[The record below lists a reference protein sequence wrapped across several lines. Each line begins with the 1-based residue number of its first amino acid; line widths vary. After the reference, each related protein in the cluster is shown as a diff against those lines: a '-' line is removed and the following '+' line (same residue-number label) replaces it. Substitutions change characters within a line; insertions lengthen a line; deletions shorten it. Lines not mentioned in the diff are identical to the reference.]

1 MGVILDQFG
10 RKVAWKAARAA
21 QWDGERPWEPVEKR
35 DISELIPTTDR
46 QTLASHA
53 RRIYLNFGPI
63 RGAINQRGMYSVGR
77 AFVPHFQ
84 GADTEFGMIAG
95 EWLQQ
100 NFYAI
105 GDVRGGMHDFKTNL
119 LTWSLSIDVDG
130 EVFVLLTE
138 TAEGY
143 PKYQGIPSHRIQNP
157 QGMQDGPMRGGRLQD
172 GIIYWP
178 SGEPK
183 EYAFCTSDAQLI
195 EWLPAANVIHL
206 FDPEWQGQGRG
217 LTALTHCIN
226 DCRDMIQSTEWERLA
241 MLQMSSISLIE
252 YNEHGGPDPD
262 DPYTQLAGI
271 GNSCQGVSVQS
282 LDGGTVRYFRSNSGG
297 KIETLQ
303 NTRPGNPFLDFHD
316 RLLRSAFAG
325 LSWPYSFYVGNG
337 IGGGTAQRTEIAAAQ
352 RAIEDRQDIMFYAAK
367 RIVGYAIAKAQKR
380 GDLPASGD
388 WWKWTFST
396 PPKLTIDDGRVTKE
410 LETMWKMGAANL
422 RDIVSM
428 RGKSLEDHYKERAKE
443 VALRKLAKEAA
454 EAEYGVEIDDREM
467 SMLTP
472 NEQPDNLSNE
482 EPDQSENR
490 EPRRQA
496 EAE

>member
-1 MGVILDQFG
+1 MTGRALAMGVILDQFG

-35 DISELIPTTDR
+35 DISELIPTHDR

-63 RGAINQRGMYSVGR
+63 RGAINQRGMYAVGR

-84 GADTEFGMIAG
+84 GTDTEFGAIAG
-95 EWLQQ
+95 EWLRQ

-183 EYAFCTSDAQLI
+183 EYAFCQSDGKLI

-252 YNEHGGPDPD
+252 YNEHGGPCLL
-262 DPYTQLAGI
+262 YTLTLPTI
-271 GNSCQGVSVQS
+271 CSV
-282 LDGGTVRYFRSNSGG
+282 
-297 KIETLQ
+297 
-303 NTRPGNPFLDFHD
+303 
-316 RLLRSAFAG
+316 
-325 LSWPYSFYVGNG
+325 
-337 IGGGTAQRTEIAAAQ
+337 
-352 RAIEDRQDIMFYAAK
+352 
-367 RIVGYAIAKAQKR
+367 
-380 GDLPASGD
+380 
-388 WWKWTFST
+388 
-396 PPKLTIDDGRVTKE
+396 
-410 LETMWKMGAANL
+410 
-422 RDIVSM
+422 
-428 RGKSLEDHYKERAKE
+428 
-443 VALRKLAKEAA
+443 
-454 EAEYGVEIDDREM
+454 
-467 SMLTP
+467 
-472 NEQPDNLSNE
+472 
-482 EPDQSENR
+482 
-490 EPRRQA
+490 
-496 EAE
+496 